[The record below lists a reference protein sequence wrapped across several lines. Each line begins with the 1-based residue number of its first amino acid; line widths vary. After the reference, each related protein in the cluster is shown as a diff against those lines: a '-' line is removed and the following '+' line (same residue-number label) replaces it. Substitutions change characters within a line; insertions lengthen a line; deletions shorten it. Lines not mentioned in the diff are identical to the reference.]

1 MIQVMDKFMF
11 VVVIAVVIFL
21 LTYDPKSGTI
31 ERYLHVYDPDK
42 KKKQCQD
49 EEFRGKYPEQ
59 CKEANYNAIQ
69 FASSTFMNPMP
80 TNSKM
85 GAIIRP

>member
-1 MIQVMDKFMF
+1 MDKFMF
-11 VVVIAVVIFL
+11 VVIIAVVIFL

-31 ERYLHVYDPDK
+31 ERYLHAYDPDK
-42 KKKQCQD
+42 KKSQCQD
-49 EEFRGKYPEQ
+49 EEFRGKHPDQ
-59 CKEANYNAIQ
+59 CKEANYNGIQ

>member
-1 MIQVMDKFMF
+1 MDKFLF
-11 VVVIAVVIFL
+11 VIVITVVIFL

-31 ERYLHVYDPDK
+31 ERYLQAYDPDK
-42 KKKQCQD
+42 KKNQCQD

-59 CKEANYNAIQ
+59 CKDANYDAIQ
-69 FASSTFMNPMP
+69 FAKSSFMNPMP